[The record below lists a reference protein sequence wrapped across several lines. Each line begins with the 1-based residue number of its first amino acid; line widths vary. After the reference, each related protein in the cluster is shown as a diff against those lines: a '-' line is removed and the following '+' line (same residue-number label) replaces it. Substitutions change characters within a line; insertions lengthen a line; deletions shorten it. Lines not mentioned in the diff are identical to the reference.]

1 MEGKIKI
8 GPVGTDYSGKKTMVD
23 WDEGSHNG
31 IISQIFLSHGPTG
44 VFSIQFQFMLD
55 DTFFLSSCHG
65 QNTGSMFDVILLNCP
80 HEYITGISG
89 EYLKSDDASVPQ
101 IRSLAFATNLNQYG
115 PFGGSSS
122 QSSIWNHEQQFRF
135 KLGKFRQF
143 SGFYGTYNA
152 SGLQNIGVYLQPT
165 IVKPTGTRNAE
176 ETESNIVLG

>member
-65 QNTGSMFDVILLNCP
+65 QNTGSMFDVVSVFCFCFSSLV
-80 HEYITGISG
+80 HESLDSKFTNNNLMYLIIYID
-89 EYLKSDDASVPQ
+89 L
-101 IRSLAFATNLNQYG
+101 TNMV
-115 PFGGSSS
+115 
-122 QSSIWNHEQQFRF
+122 
-135 KLGKFRQF
+135 
-143 SGFYGTYNA
+143 
-152 SGLQNIGVYLQPT
+152 NI
-165 IVKPTGTRNAE
+165 N
-176 ETESNIVLG
+176 